1 MQCKDKFL
9 LQGVTAS
16 PGVTAK
22 DVTPEMFSKEAGYLV
37 EETKLRVTY
46 VSPPQ
51 PPSPVHEG
59 SEEGSS
65 PRASVSDNGVQASE
79 FSFQRSNA
87 DKVEPQENTSEA
99 RALITKLTGE
109 KQSAIQLNNKL
120 QRELDQLRR
129 DSKRSQSGIPLI
141 FDTII
146 SMGSAADEIVKLK
159 ESSKLLDIDEII
171 GKAKMHAA
179 EAYSHAKEAY
189 SLRDEFFKLIE
200 QHAHADHLDSGTK
213 ERLSLAAASLNA
225 ALGVADAAAVAI
237 ASMSSRAAQGN
248 PCLLDYNLLAAKASS
263 SEPPISRAYESSA
276 VLKDEKAANLDAGEI
291 EALAPATKDLIS
303 EDAALIKP
311 VADDAVTS
319 AATDSKQAKSAAR
332 TESTKLDSRPHREAV
347 ARDKKILSCEEE
359 VRLEEEQGC
368 EKATTNLEKM
378 AHLKAVREGLA
389 PLEEVAAAN
398 IVASATDPDQDNSA
412 LLAAK
417 TASTNLDYGER
428 LARRKAVREGLARGK
443 IDFLLEEEKIR
454 LEAQGKAAEEDAAP
468 PEAVAVAAANVAASE
483 RRARREAVREGLARA
498 KIDLLREEEGR
509 RLEEEGKA
517 EKEYRKKKREEEN
530 KMRDD
535 KRKQKMDKNTKP
547 KGKGK
552 K

>member
-1 MQCKDKFL
+1 MVRDKDNKTIIERVTETLVSENNVSSPDNSPGRLSEASTVAFHVFGSIQFQFLEALESERVKAIKFL
-9 LQGVTAS
+9 SQMVL
-16 PGVTAK
+16 
-22 DVTPEMFSKEAGYLV
+22 
-37 EETKLRVTY
+37 
-46 VSPPQ
+46 
-51 PPSPVHEG
+51 
-59 SEEGSS
+59 
-65 PRASVSDNGVQASE
+65 NGNSGLGGCG
-79 FSFQRSNA
+79 
-87 DKVEPQENTSEA
+87 TSG
-99 RALITKLTGE
+99 L
-109 KQSAIQLNNKL
+109 
-120 QRELDQLRR
+120 
-129 DSKRSQSGIPLI
+129 
-141 FDTII
+141 
-146 SMGSAADEIVKLK
+146 
-159 ESSKLLDIDEII
+159 LLDIDEII

-200 QHAHADHLDSGTK
+200 QHAHADLDSGTK

-225 ALGVADAAAVAI
+225 ALGVADAAVAI
-237 ASMSSRAAQGN
+237 ANMSSRAADSAQGN

-303 EDAALIKP
+303 GDAALIKP

-319 AATDSKQAKSAAR
+319 AATDSKQAKPAAR

-359 VRLEEEQGC
+359 EVRLEEEQGC

-378 AHLKAVREGLA
+378 AHLEAVREGLA

-454 LEAQGKAAEEDAAP
+454 LEAQGKAAEEDAPP
-468 PEAVAVAAANVAASE
+468 PEAVADAAVAAANVAASE